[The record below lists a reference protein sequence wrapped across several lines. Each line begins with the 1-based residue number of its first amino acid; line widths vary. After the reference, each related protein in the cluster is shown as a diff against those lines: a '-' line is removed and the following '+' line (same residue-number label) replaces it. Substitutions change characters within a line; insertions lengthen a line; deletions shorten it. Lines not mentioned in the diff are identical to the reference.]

1 MKIDRRKTYYI
12 TLDTE
17 ACNTN
22 VDDMRSSLVYDLG
35 FAVHDKQG
43 NIYETRDFVIYEI
56 YAKEKALMKSAYYA
70 DKLPQYETELANGTR
85 KMVSIMTAYKEFRNL
100 CEKYN
105 VKAVIAHNARF
116 DLNALNATIRYTTKS
131 KIRYF
136 FPKGLEIWDTMKM
149 AQDTICKQ
157 KTYIQFCKDNGLMTN
172 HVIPRPRATA
182 EALHAYR
189 TLDVNYKEKHTALE
203 DVLIEM
209 QIFVRCMAQH
219 KPMRKALFA

>member
-1 MKIDRRKTYYI
+1 MAIDRRKNYYI

-43 NIYETRDFVIYEI
+43 NIYETRDFVLYEI
-56 YAKEKALMKSAYYA
+56 YAKEKDLMKSAYYA
-70 DKLPQYETELANGTR
+70 DKLPQYETELKSGVR
-85 KMVSIMTAYKEFRNL
+85 KKVSVMTAYKEFRNL

-116 DLNALNATIRYTTKS
+116 DLNALNATMRYVTKS

-136 FPKGLEIWDTMKM
+136 FPKNVEIWDTQKM
-149 AQDTICKQ
+149 AHDTICKQ
-157 KTYIQFCKDNGLMTN
+157 KSYIEFCEKNGFMTA
-172 HVIPRPRATA
+172 HKIPRVRETA

-189 TLDVNYKEKHTALE
+189 TLNPNYKERHTALE

-209 QIFVRCMAQH
+209 QIFTRCIAQH